1 MSAYDSAD
9 ARTALMATYFSRYP
23 YPQAGTRYIPP
34 SSPSAPLRHYDVNAP
49 DRRIR
54 NAGRKGS
61 SSSQKPSDDNIR
73 FPTRGR
79 TIYNAHTSPV
89 PAKSITPK
97 LPSGTSISQ
106 QQSQHD
112 TGMAV
117 QNTSFSALAELQR
130 IDAEEEWKK
139 NHSYQFLIAARGDM
153 DSEDWNA
160 AGNYS
165 PDGGGRSGIWG
176 MPRRRSGSRDRTPS
190 LSLASTSDSEWEPL
204 LPPYGRDAGVM
215 GMDDMGAQEMFDLY
229 IKAEECGVGF

>member
-23 YPQAGTRYIPP
+23 YPQAGTRCITP

-61 SSSQKPSDDNIR
+61 SSSQKPSDDNNR

-79 TIYNAHTSPV
+79 TIYNAHTV
-89 PAKSITPK
+89 PLAAKSTTAR
-97 LPSGTSISQ
+97 LPRDTSVSQ
-106 QQSQHD
+106 RQFQHD

-117 QNTSFSALAELQR
+117 QNTTSPALAELQR

-139 NHSYQFLIAARGDM
+139 NHRYQFLIAARGDM
-153 DSEDWNA
+153 GSKDWNA
-160 AGNYS
+160 GGNYS
-165 PDGGGRSGIWG
+165 PEGGGMSGIWG
-176 MPRRRSGSRDRTPS
+176 MPRRRGGSRDSKPS
-190 LSLASTSDSEWEPL
+190 SSPSSASDSEWEPL
-204 LPPYGRDAGVM
+204 SPPYGWDAGA
-215 GMDDMGAQEMFDLY
+215 MDMDYMGAQEMFDLY
-229 IKAEECGVGF
+229 IKADECGVGF